1 MRWGNVTALPHTFV
15 IQKARLIRIRERI
28 IQKLFLLVALASI
41 LILAL
46 IVVFLFREGVPIFQQ
61 VSIKDFLFGKYWY
74 PTYEPPEFGIFP
86 LIAASIAV
94 TLLSSLIAVPL
105 GLLSAIYIS
114 EIAGIRVKEVLK
126 PVIELLASLPSVVIG
141 FFGMVVVAP
150 FLQEVFDI
158 ATGLNMVN
166 ASVMLALMAVP
177 TISSISEDAIHA
189 VRRELR
195 EASLALGATQWETI
209 TRVVIPASLSGIC
222 TATILGMSRA
232 IGETMVVLMV
242 AGGAAAI
249 PESIFDACRPMP
261 ASIAAEMAEAPFR
274 SDHYY
279 ALFATGIVLF
289 FVTLGFN
296 LIADYISHKYKQVG
310 SATL

>member
-1 MRWGNVTALPHTFV
+1 MNTAKLN
-15 IQKARLIRIRERI
+15 RIKERI
-28 IQKLFLLVALASI
+28 IQNLFLLVALASI
-41 LILAL
+41 VILAL
-46 IVVFLFREGVPIFQQ
+46 IVVFLFREGLPIFNQ
-61 VSIKDFLFGKYWY
+61 VSVKDFLFGKFWY
-74 PTYEPPEFGIFP
+74 PTYDPAEFGIFP
-86 LIAASIAV
+86 LIVASIFV
-94 TLLSSLIAVPL
+94 TLLASVIAVPL
-105 GLLSAIYIS
+105 GLFSAIYIS
-114 EIAGIRVKEVLK
+114 EIASPQVKEILK
-126 PVIELLASLPSVVIG
+126 PIIELLASLPSVVIG
-141 FFGMVVVAP
+141 FFGMVIVAP
-150 FLQEVFDI
+150 FLQEAFDI
-158 ATGLNMVN
+158 PTGLNLFN
-166 ASVMLALMAVP
+166 ASMMLALMAVP

-209 TRVVIPASLSGIC
+209 SRVVIPSSLSGIC
-222 TATILGMSRA
+222 TAVILGMSRA

-289 FVTLGFN
+289 LMTLIFN
-296 LIADYISHKYKQVG
+296 LVADYVSHKYKQVG
-310 SATL
+310 TATL

>member
-1 MRWGNVTALPHTFV
+1 MTRTAV
-15 IQKARLIRIRERI
+15 VRIKERI
-28 IQKLFLLVALASI
+28 IQNFFLFVALTSI
-41 LILAL
+41 LVLTL
-46 IVVFLFREGVPIFQQ
+46 IVFFLFREGIPIFKD
-61 VSIKDFLFGKYWY
+61 VSVRDFLFGKFWY
-74 PTYEPPEFGIFP
+74 PTYDPPEFGIFA
-86 LIAASIAV
+86 LIVASIMV
-94 TLLSSLIAVPL
+94 TALSSVIAVPL

-114 EIAGIRVKEVLK
+114 EIASTRVKEILK
-126 PVIELLASLPSVVIG
+126 PIIELLASLPSVVIG

-150 FLQEVFDI
+150 FLQETFDI
-158 ATGLNMVN
+158 PTGLNLFN

-209 TRVVIPASLSGIC
+209 SRVVVPASLSGIC
-222 TATILGMSRA
+222 TAVILGMSRA
-232 IGETMVVLMV
+232 IGETMVVLMA

-261 ASIAAEMAEAPFR
+261 ASIAAEMAEAPFG
-274 SDHYY
+274 SNHYY

-289 FVTLGFN
+289 FMTLGFN
-296 LIADYISHKYKQVG
+296 LIADYISHKYRQVG

>member
-1 MRWGNVTALPHTFV
+1 MALTSILV
-15 IQKARLIRIRERI
+15 LTLIV
-28 IQKLFLLVALASI
+28 LFL
-41 LILAL
+41 
-46 IVVFLFREGVPIFQQ
+46 FKEGIPIFKT
-61 VSIKDFLFGKYWY
+61 VSVKDFLFGKYWY
-74 PTYEPPEFGIFP
+74 PTYDPPEFGIFA
-86 LIAASIAV
+86 LIVASIMV
-94 TLLSSLIAVPL
+94 TALASLIAVPL

-114 EIAGIRVKEVLK
+114 EIASTRIKEILK
-126 PVIELLASLPSVVIG
+126 PIIELLASLPSVVIG
-141 FFGMVVVAP
+141 FFGMVIVAP
-150 FLQEVFDI
+150 FLQETFDI
-158 ATGLNMVN
+158 PTGLNLFN

-209 TRVVIPASLSGIC
+209 SRVVVPASLSGIC
-222 TATILGMSRA
+222 TAVILGMSRA

-261 ASIAAEMAEAPFR
+261 ASIAAEMAEAPFG
-274 SDHYY
+274 SNHYY

-289 FVTLGFN
+289 FMTLGFN
-296 LIADYISHKYKQVG
+296 LIADYISHKYRQVG

>member
-1 MRWGNVTALPHTFV
+1 LPHLLEN
-15 IQKARLIRIRERI
+15 IRDDGLLNRAKLIRIKEKI
-28 IQKLFLLVALASI
+28 IENVFLLVALVSI
-41 LILAL
+41 IVLTL
-46 IVVFLFREGVPIFQQ
+46 IVVFLFREGLPIFQE
-61 VSIKDFLFGKYWY
+61 VSIKDFLFGKFWY
-74 PTYEPPEFGIFP
+74 PTYDPPEFGIFP
-86 LIAASIAV
+86 LIAASVIVALV
-94 TLLSSLIAVPL
+94 ASLIAVPL

-114 EIAGIRVKEVLK
+114 EIAGIRMKEILK

-150 FLQEVFDI
+150 FLQETFDI
-158 ATGLNMVN
+158 ATGLNVFN

-177 TISSISEDAIHA
+177 TISSISEDAMHA

-209 TRVVIPASLSGIC
+209 SRVVVPSALSGIC
-222 TATILGMSRA
+222 TAVILGMSRA

-242 AGGAAAI
+242 AGGAAAF

-289 FVTLGFN
+289 FMTLGFN
-296 LIADYISHKYKQVG
+296 LIADYVSHKYKQVG
-310 SATL
+310 TATL